1 MSALAAWPY
10 PQMCAHRGAGKH
22 APENTLVAIRFGAS
36 YGYRMMEF
44 DVKLSADNVLHLL
57 HDDTVD
63 RTSNGTGAA
72 SAMSWQA
79 LSQLDAGS
87 WHSHT
92 FAGEPIPT
100 FENVIGFC
108 QANNIAMNVEI
119 KPSPGRERETGVA
132 VAKMVSDRCG
142 AMQPPPLLSSFSETA
157 LEGARE
163 AASSLPRALLLDKLP
178 EDWLARCQR
187 LGCVALDCNWR
198 LLSPEIVAKAHENG
212 LYVLCY
218 TCNEQEGVARLAAMG
233 VNTIIT
239 DLVLE
244 ISP

>member
-1 MSALAAWPY
+1 
-10 PQMCAHRGAGKH
+10 
-22 APENTLVAIRFGAS
+22 
-36 YGYRMMEF
+36 
-44 DVKLSADNVLHLL
+44 
-57 HDDTVD
+57 
-63 RTSNGTGAA
+63 
-72 SAMSWQA
+72 
-79 LSQLDAGS
+79 
-87 WHSHT
+87 
-92 FAGEPIPT
+92 
-100 FENVIGFC
+100 
-108 QANNIAMNVEI
+108 VEI

-163 AASSLPRALLLDKLP
+163 AASGLPRALLLDKLP
-178 EDWLARCQR
+178 DDWLARCQR

-198 LLSPEIVAKAHENG
+198 LLSPEIVAKAHEHS

-218 TCNEQEGVARLAAMG
+218 TCNEPEVVARLAAMG